1 MNLNEFLTHL
11 TAQPEWRASGNVTP
25 ASRAGNG
32 DTPLHAAI
40 WAADEEA
47 ARALIDAGADVN
59 AAGEDAYTPLHAAIA
74 QLNAPLA
81 RRLTDRGGSWE
92 AVNAFGCSVREAARR
107 SDDTAI
113 RALHD
118 EEEAVS
124 KLPGRIGHFK
134 LESGHHSDLW
144 LDLQRLCSRPEFI
157 RPRAAEIARR
167 LEKHAVD
174 VVCGPLVEGAF
185 VALMVASDL
194 GATFCYTEPYLA
206 SSASIDTTGSEHGQL
221 FPVKYRVPAVV
232 RPTLSGKR
240 VAIVNDV
247 IGAGSAVLGTLSD
260 LAACDAQVVAIAALA
275 VVGTSAP
282 EIAARHGVPL
292 DVLATFPTTIWTPAE
307 CPMCK
312 SGVPLE
318 QTT

>member
-1 MNLNEFLTHL
+1 MKLNEFLDHL
-11 TAQPEWRASGNVTP
+11 AAQPEWRTNGGLTP
-25 ASRAGNG
+25 VSRAANG

-40 WAADEEA
+40 WAADDEA
-47 ARALIDAGADVN
+47 ARALIDGGADVN

-107 SDDTAI
+107 SDDRAI
-113 RALHD
+113 RALYD
-118 EEEAVS
+118 DEEAVS
-124 KLPGRIGHFK
+124 KLPGRIGHFR

-144 LDLQRLCSRPEFI
+144 LDLQRLCARPEFI
-157 RPRAAEIARR
+157 RPRAAALASLLQRHEI
-167 LEKHAVD
+167 D

-185 VALMVASDL
+185 VALMVASEL
-194 GATFCYTEPYLA
+194 GVAFCYAEPQPEEA
-206 SSASIDTTGSEHGQL
+206 DTGSL
-221 FPVKYRVPAVV
+221 FPVAYRIPQVV
-232 RPTLSGKR
+232 RGTLAGAR

-247 IGAGSAVLGTLSD
+247 IGAGSAVLGTLAD
-260 LAACDAQVVAIAALA
+260 LSACGAVPVAIAALA

-282 EIAARHGVPL
+282 QIAERHGVTL
-292 DVLATFPTTIWTPAE
+292 DSLATFPTTIWTPDA
-307 CPMCK
+307 CPLCR

-318 QTT
+318 TAG